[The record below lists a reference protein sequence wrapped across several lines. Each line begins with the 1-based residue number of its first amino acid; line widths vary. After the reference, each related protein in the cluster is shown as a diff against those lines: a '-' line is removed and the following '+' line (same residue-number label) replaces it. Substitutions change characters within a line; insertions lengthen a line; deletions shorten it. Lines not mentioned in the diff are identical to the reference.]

1 MAKKTAKTSAPAIVG
16 RFAKLD
22 RDWTVAFPSDVAI
35 AKGAV
40 VTVVTAAG
48 EEKKVKISSTGVV
61 LFNIANESV
70 SGEVFYT
77 FDRIAK

>member
-1 MAKKTAKTSAPAIVG
+1 MAKKSAKTVAIVG
-16 RFAKLD
+16 RYAKLD
-22 RDWTVAFPSDVAI
+22 RDWMVAFPSDVTI
-35 AKGAV
+35 AKGTV

-48 EEKKVKISSTGVV
+48 EEKQVKTSSTGVV
-61 LFNIANESV
+61 LFDIAKETV